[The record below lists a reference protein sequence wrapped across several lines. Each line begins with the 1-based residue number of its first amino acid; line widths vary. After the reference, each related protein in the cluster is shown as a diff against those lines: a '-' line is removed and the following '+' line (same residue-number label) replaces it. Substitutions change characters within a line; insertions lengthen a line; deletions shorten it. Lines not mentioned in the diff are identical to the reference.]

1 MAGML
6 IAFVIGAASIASAS
20 AGGPYP
26 NRPIRIVVPFG
37 PGGFADITV
46 RLLAQKLTER
56 TNAQVV
62 IENRPGAG
70 GVIAGNVVTSA
81 EPDGYTLFVF
91 SSGIALS
98 KSLLKSM
105 PFDPVTAFAPIS
117 TMAQFDLLLLVR
129 ADSPMHTLKEALD
142 AARADPQKFN
152 VGTINPGSTQ
162 NVTGELLRSVTGIPM
177 TVVPHRTSAEVLTA
191 LLRGDMQIGIESY
204 AALKSAIDAGQ
215 IRALASSG
223 NKRSPQ
229 QPDVPTLR
237 ESGID
242 AAMDGWNSL
251 VAPAG
256 TPRDIIAFLNGHLR
270 AIIGDP
276 DFQKRMIALGGG
288 EDMDVGVD
296 LETVGHKHSIS
307 AQLGS
312 RPAFLTTPAH
322 ISISDL
328 SRASSSF
335 GDSATG
341 SPVTR
346 PGGLVSGGPWRGRY
360 KWARR
365 HFPFLV
371 GSAGRRLTVVLGERR
386 LDATPGPP

>member
-6 IAFVIGAASIASAS
+6 VALVIGAASVVGASAE
-20 AGGPYP
+20 APYP

-70 GVIAGNVVTSA
+70 GIIAATAVTSA
-81 EPDGYTLFVF
+81 APDGYTLFVF

-129 ADSPMHTLKEALD
+129 ADSRLHGLKDALD
-142 AARADPQKFN
+142 AARADPQKFD

-162 NVTGELLRSVTGIPM
+162 NVTGELLRSAADIPL
-177 TVVPHRTSAEVLTA
+177 TVVPYRTSAEVLTS
-191 LLRGDMQIGIESY
+191 LLRGDVQIGIESY
-204 AALKSAIDAGQ
+204 AALKSAIVAGQ
-215 IRALASSG
+215 IRAIASSG
-223 NKRSPQ
+223 SKRSPQ
-229 QPDVPTLR
+229 LPDVPTLR

-242 AAMDGWNSL
+242 AAVDGWNSL

-256 TPRDIIAFLNGHLR
+256 TPREVISFLNGHIR
-270 AIIGDP
+270 AIIGDG
-276 DFQKRMIALGGG
+276 DFQKRMIELGG
-288 EDMDVGVD
+288 EP
-296 LETVGHKHSIS
+296 I
-307 AQLGS
+307 A
-312 RPAFLTTPAH
+312 
-322 ISISDL
+322 
-328 SRASSSF
+328 
-335 GDSATG
+335 G
-341 SPVTR
+341 SP
-346 PGGLVSGGPWRGRY
+346 
-360 KWARR
+360 
-365 HFPFLV
+365 
-371 GSAGRRLTVVLGERR
+371 EE
-386 LDATPGPP
+386 LDARLKSDVEMWAAVVKQAHLVQN